1 MDGRDIA
8 EFFAGMITAVLIIVL
23 LFSFTNVDRWLCG
36 FSDEEARLND
46 VREKIQVETEQAER
60 RLLAIEDEENV
71 TVKDDRL
78 IEVCINKILH
88 YRLGVSLTPRWNLNG
103 TLIGCDFGKYNINS
117 IPEPDLYN

>member
-36 FSDEEARLND
+36 FSGEEARLND
-46 VREKIQVETEQAER
+46 MREKIQVETEQAER

-117 IPEPDLYN
+117 TPEPDLYN